1 MPGVDGWRGL
11 RRVNADAGLRT
22 IPVVVPASPREE
34 RDLMESYR
42 SGANA
47 YVVKPIHFNGFAEAM
62 PGARLATNAGV
73 T

>member
-1 MPGVDGWRGL
+1 MEEL
-11 RRVNADAGLRT
+11 RRVKADAGRRT
-22 IPVVVPASPREE
+22 IPVVIPTSPREE

-62 PGARLATNAGV
+62 P
-73 T
+73 